1 LKDRKSVLDALKK
14 DRQTL
19 LADISEVRSKHSA
32 QLQRA
37 LKSLNRKLDKKLK
50 LIIAPEADR
59 RPLMD
64 FLGQCDLEGVGA
76 KRLAWIESV
85 DDFSPVK
92 LAELIRAGSESL
104 KNAGLGMTPTVADAL
119 TKLKI
124 SEVMEIEELDLP
136 DTITIEL
143 NIAHQGAENYRPLN
157 KLSTGQQCTAIL
169 HMLLLENRDP
179 LIMDQPEDNLDNA
192 FIADRIVTELRSA
205 KIARQFLFATH
216 NANIP
221 VFGDAEWIGVFE
233 VNEGHGFL
241 PAKSQGAIDLPV
253 IQKKASEI
261 LEGGKTAFIQRKDK
275 YGF

>member
-1 LKDRKSVLDALKK
+1 
-14 DRQTL
+14 
-19 LADISEVRSKHSA
+19 
-32 QLQRA
+32 
-37 LKSLNRKLDKKLK
+37 
-50 LIIAPEADR
+50 
-59 RPLMD
+59 MD
-64 FLGQCDLEGVGA
+64 FLVQCDLEGVGS
-76 KRLAWIESV
+76 KRLAWIESAE
-85 DDFSPVK
+85 DFSPVK

-233 VNEGHGFL
+233 VDEGHGFL
-241 PAKSQGAIDLPV
+241 PAESQGAIDLPV

>member
-1 LKDRKSVLDALKK
+1 
-14 DRQTL
+14 
-19 LADISEVRSKHSA
+19 
-32 QLQRA
+32 
-37 LKSLNRKLDKKLK
+37 
-50 LIIAPEADR
+50 
-59 RPLMD
+59 
-64 FLGQCDLEGVGA
+64 
-76 KRLAWIESV
+76 
-85 DDFSPVK
+85 
-92 LAELIRAGSESL
+92 
-104 KNAGLGMTPTVADAL
+104 
-119 TKLKI
+119 
-124 SEVMEIEELDLP
+124 
-136 DTITIEL
+136 
-143 NIAHQGAENYRPLN
+143 
-157 KLSTGQQCTAIL
+157 
-169 HMLLLENRDP
+169 
-179 LIMDQPEDNLDNA
+179 MDQPEDNLDNA